1 MTYKNTSH
9 DLTIKET
16 IQFTAM
22 DNLCIFGMPSNQSIV
37 VTQIAPGETKIIKI
51 KINLHEGR
59 GAYKFKYAS
68 KPEIL

>member
-22 DNLCIFGMPSNQSIV
+22 DNLCIFGMANNQSVV
-37 VTQIAPGETKIIKI
+37 VTQISPGETKIIKI
-51 KINLHEGR
+51 KVNLQDGR
-59 GAYKFKYAS
+59 GAYNFKYVS
-68 KPEIL
+68 KPEII